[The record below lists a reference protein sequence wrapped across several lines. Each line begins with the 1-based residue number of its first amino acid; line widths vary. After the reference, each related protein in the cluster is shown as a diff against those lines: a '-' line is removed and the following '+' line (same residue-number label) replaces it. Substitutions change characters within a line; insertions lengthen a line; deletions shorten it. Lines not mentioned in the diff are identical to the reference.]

1 MRILS
6 DTCIFIHYSTDMGL
20 LSKDVISLLEDTE
33 NIICISAE
41 TLRELV
47 VSYNNGGLV
56 SKYWPSAR
64 KMLDSI
70 QEEYYITI
78 LPLKEE
84 HMKTYSELELNTVQ
98 DHKDPSDHVIIAHAI
113 TEHMPLISDDHK
125 FEFYQKQGLELI
137 INKQ

>member
-1 MRILS
+1 MRILI

-64 KMLDSI
+64 KIWNI
-70 QEEYYITI
+70 QKIC
-78 LPLKEE
+78 LPLQQIIK
-84 HMKTYSELELNTVQ
+84 HRHSFLNGHGRPRAAFFMK
-98 DHKDPSDHVIIAHAI
+98 
-113 TEHMPLISDDHK
+113 
-125 FEFYQKQGLELI
+125 
-137 INKQ
+137 